1 MVVDWA
7 GDHGKDVP
15 VGVVAHFTCT
25 EGYAC
30 FWSVC
35 STALLHANASVSD
48 IGVDLPWVPTWFQ
61 SLTACFSVFTWSSR
75 GPIAGVAT
83 TLLKLAVHPS
93 LQCLRAEVTAGLPF
107 RTRTSAANA
116 RLLAGDKKT
125 NKQTNMCDHPSI
137 LEQRIFSM
145 NAVSMDAV
153 HPTARPKCRLSRSSH
168 VIVACTPPTNVGGTA
183 RCSLV

>member
-35 STALLHANASVSD
+35 STALLLYCSTSRKCFCSD
-48 IGVDLPWVPTWFQ
+48 IGLDLPWVPTWFQ

-107 RTRTSAANA
+107 LTRTSAANA
-116 RLLAGDKKT
+116 RLLAGDTKKKQK
-125 NKQTNMCDHPSI
+125 KQTCVII
-137 LEQRIFSM
+137 L
-145 NAVSMDAV
+145 
-153 HPTARPKCRLSRSSH
+153 RSWSS
-168 VIVACTPPTNVGGTA
+168 AFLA
-183 RCSLV
+183 